1 MPAAVLGPVAG
12 AVVGGVM
19 GGGKGGGSSQT
30 ASKEPWEPAAPWLR
44 QQIQDGQDLER
55 YYQRNP
61 FNSLQQTGYQN
72 LFSDID
78 NFRSNIAPGLMN
90 FANGMMNS
98 RYQRAPA
105 GTELGASNP
114 YSQQGM
120 RPGPMTNAMPMG
132 GQGGGLQGAMQG
144 LSGMQGMSGR
154 SGSVSDA
161 YAQMPGA
168 GESAPAGAL
177 MSAFGGLNTQGMPGG
192 MEAMQ
197 AGQQGWNGQ
206 AVPMDKPASMDGG
219 LLGQAIGSAQGNQ
232 GAFSMAPNNRSYG
245 LLDFNALNPWT
256 GILAQRDADKDK
268 KPETDMTLDE
278 QIEDYLRRRD
288 PQGWQQ
294 WDESR
299 RLGQGGA

>member
-1 MPAAVLGPVAG
+1 MSFGAVAG
-12 AVVGGVM
+12 AVVGGIM
-19 GGGKGGGSSQT
+19 GGGSGGGSSQT

-55 YYQRNP
+55 YYQSNP

-114 YSQQGM
+114 YSQQGV
-120 RPGPMTNAMPMG
+120 RGPMTNAMPMG

-144 LSGMQGMSGR
+144 I
-154 SGSVSDA
+154 
-161 YAQMPGA
+161 
-168 GESAPAGAL
+168 
-177 MSAFGGLNTQGMPGG
+177 
-192 MEAMQ
+192 Q
-197 AGQQGWNGQ
+197 AGQDGLGGQ
-206 AVPMDKPASMDGG
+206 ATPMDKPASMDGG

-256 GILAQRDADKDK
+256 GILAQREADKDK
-268 KPETDMTLDE
+268 KPATDMTLDE